1 MEFYWRRNVR
11 EALARLAE
19 VSKTRSEWSPF
30 SEFCDLME
38 QSLRKMDQDLRKQA
52 FAKLAEFVASASVW
66 EFERRR
72 EFVSCILEF
81 YYIWGLGFAHPL
93 KVQVIFPTLQQ
104 WREKEPENAE
114 PSRWEGVLRH
124 DRTLLAKAIGLC
136 PGDQVARTE
145 LVGFIVYDA
154 WGSVHELP
162 VGLLGSPDETLA
174 DLAEAERLLEGVQDG
189 RVREEGLEKVRAI
202 KSLLTSYIDYKLTSA
217 GMCFAEWAK
226 TNNRPASLREQKQ
239 VT

>member
-1 MEFYWRRNVR
+1 MNWRRGERSQRCHASVCRSMSAMWLDKFWPCRRPAEEKRIMEFYWRRNVR

-145 LVGFIVYDA
+145 ARRVHRLRRVGFGPRTA
-154 WGSVHELP
+154 RWS
-162 VGLLGSPDETLA
+162 LGQS
-174 DLAEAERLLEGVQDG
+174 G
-189 RVREEGLEKVRAI
+189 
-202 KSLLTSYIDYKLTSA
+202 
-217 GMCFAEWAK
+217 
-226 TNNRPASLREQKQ
+226 
-239 VT
+239 